1 MENLK
6 DYEIERLCQRFNE
19 LSEFLTEDEIVD
31 QVLDDFEF
39 GMFMEEEI
47 YEVFEYWKNKKN

>member
-6 DYEIERLCQRFNE
+6 DYEIERLCQRFTE
-19 LSEFLTEDEIVD
+19 LNEFLTEDEIVD

-47 YEVFEYWKNKKN
+47 YEVFEYWKTKKN